1 MRRSSA
7 FFALACALA
16 FAGAWAYTPVRH
28 DGSYTTNG
36 VTYAQRGGLGSA
48 DYVVTNID
56 ADAVGRVKSVNGK
69 DGVVTLDYSD
79 VSALPDSQA
88 LLEGNA
94 NFSNAVVSVS
104 PPVELP
110 DKWALSNVTNAS
122 GNAVGAADVGALPDN
137 EQGLK
142 ENANLAAAVSVLSP
156 RLAASNIVSK
166 AFSATSEYRTG
177 EVVLYEG
184 KLYRAL
190 RSQTGSYDA
199 YPPTP
204 SWIGE
209 FWEEISSSEID
220 TAMKGA
226 LYDAYLPLGVGGYSA
241 GNDGFK
247 VRIAYAYG
255 GVSYLHGNDDGYIGV
270 RKGDDGAYLTPE
282 GHIYIVRDATHYN
295 TYDLNTMIYGGN
307 IQPITYENIHSSAPL
322 VVSPKY
328 VYQYLTNLYYT
339 ASEVNTAIGN
349 AGHVPNTRSINGKP
363 LSADIVLAPADIGTL
378 SEADIAAAIAA
389 AKPLRVYGDEGYTN
403 YIDGLRG
410 VYALS
415 PPILAYTNE
424 TGDVFAPLE
433 GAESETYFC
442 EIDGVTNYIV
452 YANFRFFLRRDGTTG
467 NVAVGVRNWENIIY
481 MDGGYVFYPSTL
493 PQTWNRV
500 GTLALESWVGD
511 AITAA
516 TNGFVKAEDID
527 LSEYATTGSVAS
539 VAATV
544 PNNITRSTVDATLVH
559 CDSGNCTNAILYI
572 RQATHSLAGL
582 MTAADKTALDGLVA
596 SAVTRETVTNV
607 VNEVKELHYDEVLNV
622 TWETRIVGGEMKFF
636 AVTNA
641 NTAVLG
647 N

>member
-1 MRRSSA
+1 MRKNIVFA
-7 FFALACALA
+7 ALALA
-16 FAGAWAYTPVRH
+16 GLATLGFTPTRH
-28 DGSYTTNG
+28 DNSYTTNG

-56 ADAVGRVKSVNGK
+56 ANAVGKVKSVNGK
-69 DGVVTLDYSD
+69 EGVV
-79 VSALPDSQA
+79 V
-88 LLEGNA
+88 
-94 NFSNAVVSVS
+94 
-104 PPVELP
+104 
-110 DKWALSNVTNAS
+110 LS
-122 GNAVGAADVGALPDN
+122 AADVGALPDD

-156 RLAASNIVSK
+156 KLAASNIVSK
-166 AFSATSEYRTG
+166 AFSETSAYRTG

-184 KLYRAL
+184 KLYRAK
-190 RSQTGSYDA
+190 RSQSAPA

-204 SWIGE
+204 TWMGE

-226 LYDAYLPLGVGGYSA
+226 LYDAYLPLGNGGYSA

-282 GHIYIVRDATHYN
+282 GHIYIVRDGTPYN
-295 TYDLNTMIYGGN
+295 TYDLNMMVYGGN

-349 AGHVPNTRSINGKP
+349 AGHVPNTRSVNGKP

-403 YIDGLRG
+403 CIDGLRG

-452 YANFRFFLRRDGTTG
+452 YANFRFFLRRDGTAG

-481 MDGGYVFYPSTL
+481 FDNEQVFYPSTL

-582 MTAADKTALDGLVA
+582 MTAADKTALDALA
-596 SAVTRETVTNV
+596 TTAVTRETVTNV
-607 VNEVKELHYDEVLNV
+607 VNEVKELHYDEELGV

-641 NTAVLG
+641 NISALG